1 MKAHYTLAPL
11 FMALLLLAAWVAV
24 LAIPGAFILTI
35 FFLAL
40 VTTVGVLVVAL
51 ILAITLVTLFWR
63 RHWISGLTMCLGL
76 LGVLLLATRPSVA
89 TSPALWVADVTH
101 VLYYRGALLEQSRE
115 LRSKGVSP
123 AVAAIAIDGF
133 GSMTSG
139 IAFDPT
145 GEIVLPP
152 NKRSQAWMA
161 AAGRTELGVD
171 DLQARQVVGN
181 YYSWFHD

>member
-11 FMALLLLAAWVAV
+11 SMALLLLAAWVAV
-24 LAIPGAFILTI
+24 LAIPGAFILTL
-35 FFLAL
+35 FFLAPITIPGIL
-40 VTTVGVLVVAL
+40 VIAL
-51 ILAITLVTLFWR
+51 LLAVTLVTLFWR

-76 LGVLLLATRPSVA
+76 LGVLLLATQPTVA
-89 TSPALWVADVTH
+89 ASPALWVADVTH

-145 GEIVLPP
+145 GEIVLPS

-161 AAGRTELGVD
+161 AAGQTELGVEE
-171 DLQARQVVGN
+171 LQARHIVGD